1 MNIIIASAIKK
12 YFRTFCNTKEL
23 TFRFIIKSTSNII
36 IGINGG
42 YNFMLSK
49 KLPLSNSIIERC
61 IPQPGHSIPKKC
73 FVGQGKR

>member
-12 YFRTFCNTKEL
+12 YFSTFCNTKEL
-23 TFRFIIKSTSNII
+23 IFRFITKSTSSII
-36 IGINGG
+36 NGINGG

-61 IPQPGHSIPKKC
+61 IPQPGHSIPKKS

>member
-12 YFRTFCNTKEL
+12 YFSTFCNTKE
-23 TFRFIIKSTSNII
+23 FIFKFITNSTNNII

-42 YNFMLSK
+42 YSFMLSK

>member
-1 MNIIIASAIKK
+1 MNIITASAIKK
-12 YFRTFCNTKEL
+12 YFSTFCNTKEL
-23 TFRFIIKSTSNII
+23 TFKFITKSTNNII

-42 YNFMLSK
+42 YSFMLSK
-49 KLPLSNSIIERC
+49 KFPLSNSIIALC